1 MIEGIVIGVAVG
13 VAMLIINSIVHRT
26 GITTKT
32 DRMEKDI
39 ESLKEGQTII
49 VKSLIAILCAIRDGK
64 TNGECTEALHDL
76 NEYLANLIKK

>member
-1 MIEGIVIGVAVG
+1 MIEGIIIGVVVG
-13 VAMLIINSIVHRT
+13 IAMLVISAVINRT